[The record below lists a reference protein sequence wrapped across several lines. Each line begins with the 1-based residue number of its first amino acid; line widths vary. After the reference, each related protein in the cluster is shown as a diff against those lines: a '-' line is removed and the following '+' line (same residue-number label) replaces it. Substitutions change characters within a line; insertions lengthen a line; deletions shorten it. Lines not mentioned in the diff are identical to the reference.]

1 MSSGSSVTRASPPP
15 PAFSS
20 SLLAAALDEAE
31 TRATSLLETAGLAA
45 AELSPGDAA
54 RVPAASALSMRFVA
68 DVEGI
73 VALVADA
80 VRSVAAE
87 KERAVGGAGEG
98 PR

>member
-1 MSSGSSVTRASPPP
+1 MSSCSSATRASPPPP

-54 RVPAASALSMRFVA
+54 RVPVASALSMRFVA
-68 DVEGI
+68 DVEGV

-87 KERAVGGAGEG
+87 KERAAGAGER